1 MLLSESCGAMLECN
15 LTFLHEAYKVS
26 GWMLV
31 FREDIIV
38 WVSGGT
44 PKNTLVIVMTSNLP
58 ALNNIRCKPSSS

>member
-26 GWMLV
+26 GRMLV

-44 PKNTLVIVMTSNLP
+44 LKEYPCDRDDIQ
-58 ALNNIRCKPSSS
+58 SSCFE

>member
-38 WVSGGT
+38 WVSRWQAKRT
-44 PKNTLVIVMTSNLP
+44 PL
-58 ALNNIRCKPSSS
+58 